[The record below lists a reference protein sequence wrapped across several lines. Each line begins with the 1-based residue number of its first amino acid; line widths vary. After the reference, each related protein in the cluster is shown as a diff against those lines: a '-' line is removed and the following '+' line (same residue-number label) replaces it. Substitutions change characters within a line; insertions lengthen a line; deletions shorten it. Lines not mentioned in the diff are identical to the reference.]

1 MGADITIS
9 NMFPDKV
16 DGTDLEIFML
26 RNIVLSKILIVL
38 SS

>member
-1 MGADITIS
+1 
-9 NMFPDKV
+9 V